1 MSKVLIVDDEPAILT
16 VLERVLETDGH
27 EVITADTG
35 AKAVDL
41 AVTGA
46 PDLVILDLRLP
57 DIDGIELT
65 KVLRR
70 WLQVPILILS
80 GFNEEARK
88 VEALDSGADDYL
100 QKPFGLAELRARL
113 RALQRRTAENT
124 DPVVTYG
131 NLAIDLSA
139 GSVHVD
145 GEEIRLTR
153 TEWLLLEALV
163 RHPGKLLTHRRV
175 AAEVWGD
182 GYGEEMRQ
190 TLRGHVKA
198 LRAKLKDDANEPLY
212 IRTESGAGYRWIAEQ
227 ASALSAAAVASADI
241 QTPEHLATLHDL
253 NNAITVLTFSLDSA
267 LGIARALPNDR
278 AHNELISKLQRG
290 LATAQRAQ
298 DLALALTR
306 PVLEV

>member
-16 VLERVLETDGH
+16 VLQRVLEADGH
-27 EVITADTG
+27 EVLSAETG

-41 AVTGA
+41 AVTAA

-65 KVLRR
+65 EVLRR
-70 WLQVPILILS
+70 WLQAPILILS
-80 GFNEEARK
+80 GFNDETRK
-88 VEALDSGADDYL
+88 VAALDSGADDYL
-100 QKPFGLAELRARL
+100 QKPFGLGELRARL
-113 RALQRRTAENT
+113 RALQRRTAENQ

-131 NLAIDLSA
+131 DLAIDLSA
-139 GSVHVD
+139 GSVFVS
-145 GEEIRLTR
+145 GTETRLTR

-163 RHPGKLLTHRRV
+163 RNPGKLLTHRRV

-198 LRAKLKDDANEPLY
+198 LRAKINDDANEPIY
-212 IRTESGAGYRWIAEQ
+212 IRTESGAGYRWIAEP
-227 ASALSAAAVASADI
+227 AGLPPASAAAPEASA
-241 QTPEHLATLHDL
+241 PEHLATLHDL

-267 LGIARALPNDR
+267 LGIARALPHDE
-278 AHNELISKLQRG
+278 AHDELVEKLQRG